1 MSGFKKVF
9 VIFTVAIVLAT
20 VTNLFV
26 TRVDAT
32 VEDPTNT
39 TTENVDTNT
48 NTNTNT
54 TPVDTNTTN
63 TTSTDTNTNT
73 DTNTATNTANTTN
86 TTNTTNE
93 VDWSKIRN
101 TLPVGKDTSKSN
113 GKLPNTGS
121 NYTLKNTFLVTIFV
135 ASAIL
140 IAFSMYNKKVG
151 MKDETKR

>member
-1 MSGFKKVF
+1 MSGLKKVL

-20 VTNLFV
+20 VSNLFV

-48 NTNTNT
+48 TNTTPADTNTTTADTNTNTNT
-54 TPVDTNTTN
+54 GT
-63 TTSTDTNTNT
+63 
-73 DTNTATNTANTTN
+73 NTTN

-101 TLPVGKDTSKSN
+101 TLLVGKDTSKSN

>member
-1 MSGFKKVF
+1 MSGLKKVF

-20 VTNLFV
+20 VSNLFV

-32 VEDPTNT
+32 VENPTNT
-39 TTENVDTNT
+39 TG

-54 TPVDTNTTN
+54 TSAN
-63 TTSTDTNTNT
+63 TNTNT
-73 DTNTATNTANTTN
+73 DTNTATNTNTANTTN
-86 TTNTTNE
+86 TTNTIKE

>member
-1 MSGFKKVF
+1 MSGLKKVL

-20 VTNLFV
+20 VSNLFV

-48 NTNTNT
+48 TNT
-54 TPVDTNTTN
+54 TPADTNTTN
-63 TTSTDTNTNT
+63 TTTADTNTNT
-73 DTNTATNTANTTN
+73 NTGTNTTN

-101 TLPVGKDTSKSN
+101 TLPAGKDTSKSN

>member
-1 MSGFKKVF
+1 MSGLKKVF

-20 VTNLFV
+20 VSNLFV

-32 VEDPTNT
+32 VENPTNT
-39 TTENVDTNT
+39 TTENTNT
-48 NTNTNT
+48 NTA
-54 TPVDTNTTN
+54 TPTDTNTTN
-63 TTSTDTNTNT
+63 TATTDTNTNT
-73 DTNTATNTANTTN
+73 DTNTTNTNTANTTN

-101 TLPVGKDTSKSN
+101 TLPVGKDTSQSN